1 MRVLQVNKFL
11 YPKGGAEIVC
21 LGLADALRAAGHE
34 VVFFGMAD
42 VRNAPEPDADLYAPP
57 IDYHA
62 RRGLLRRGREALA
75 TVYNRGA
82 ERRFAALL
90 ERRRPD
96 VIHAHNIYH
105 QLTPAILAPARA
117 RGIPVLLTLHD
128 YKLACPVYTFLRAGQ
143 PCTECL
149 GRWPLPLL
157 RHRCKDGALAD
168 SAVLFAEA
176 LLHRLLDSYG
186 KGVTLFS
193 APSHFL
199 RDTLVRGGLAPA
211 RIRYLPNALPLDA
224 ATLAAPWTPP
234 PARERPVLLWVGRLS
249 AEKGIATLLRALAAC
264 PPVLELQLVG
274 DGPAEPALRELTESL
289 ALGDRVR
296 WLGRRPRAEIPALI
310 RAADSCVLPSEW
322 YENAPLS
329 VLEALGLGRPVIASA
344 LGGTPELLREGET
357 AWLFPGGDVEA
368 LTAVIGEWASAPAE
382 RERRGRA
389 GYADARAR
397 FAPASILEQTL
408 ALYDELR
415 ARR

>member
-1 MRVLQVNKFL
+1 MRILQVNKFL

-21 LGLADALRAAGHE
+21 LGLTEALRAAGHE
-34 VVFFGMAD
+34 VFLFGMAD
-42 VRNAPEPDADLYAPP
+42 ARNAPEPDADLYAPA

-62 RRGLLRRGREALA
+62 RRGLRRRGQEALA
-75 TVYNRGA
+75 TIYNRTA
-82 ERRFAALL
+82 QRRFAALL

-96 VIHAHNIYH
+96 LIHAHNIYH

-128 YKLACPVYTFLRAGQ
+128 YKLACPVYTLLRAGR
-143 PCTECL
+143 PCEECL

-168 SAVLFAEA
+168 SAVLFGEA

-193 APSHFL
+193 APSRFL
-199 RDTLVRGGLAPA
+199 RETMIRGGLAAA

-224 ATLAAPWTPP
+224 ACLAEPWLPP

-249 AEKGIATLLRALAAC
+249 AEKGVATLLRALAAT
-264 PPVLELQLVG
+264 PQSLDLQIVG
-274 DGPAEPALRELTESL
+274 DGPAEPELRALAGEL
-289 ALGDRVR
+289 ALGDRVH
-296 WLGRRPRAEIPALI
+296 WLGRRPRQEIPALI
-310 RAADSCVLPSEW
+310 CAADGCVLPSEW

-329 VLEALGLGRPVIASA
+329 VLEALGLGRPLIASA

-357 AWLFPGGDVEA
+357 AWLFPGGDVGA
-368 LTAVIGEWASAPAE
+368 LSAALAAWAAAPGE

-389 GYADARAR
+389 AYADARAR

-408 ALYDELR
+408 ALYADLR
-415 ARR
+415 AQR